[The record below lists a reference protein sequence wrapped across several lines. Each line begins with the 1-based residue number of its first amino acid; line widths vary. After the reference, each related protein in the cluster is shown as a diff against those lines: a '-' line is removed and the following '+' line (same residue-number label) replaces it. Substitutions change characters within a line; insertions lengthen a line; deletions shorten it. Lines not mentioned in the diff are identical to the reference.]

1 MTSREE
7 EDLRLQLQQLRIKIR
22 EIAHD
27 VSNPLGV
34 IRMAVYYLQNGKPDK
49 DKQDHYFKVIGETVE
64 RVADGL
70 AKLRA
75 LSDNPTT
82 DAGPATGSTGK
93 DTPA

>member
-7 EDLRLQLQQLRIKIR
+7 EDLRLQLQHLRSAIR

-34 IRMAVYYLQNGKPDK
+34 MRMAVYYLQNGRPDRE
-49 DKQDHYFKVIGETVE
+49 KQEHYFAVIGETVE
-64 RVADGL
+64 KVAEGL

-75 LSDNPTT
+75 LSDAPPSDPT
-82 DAGPATGSTGK
+82 STPGK
-93 DTPA
+93 DIPS